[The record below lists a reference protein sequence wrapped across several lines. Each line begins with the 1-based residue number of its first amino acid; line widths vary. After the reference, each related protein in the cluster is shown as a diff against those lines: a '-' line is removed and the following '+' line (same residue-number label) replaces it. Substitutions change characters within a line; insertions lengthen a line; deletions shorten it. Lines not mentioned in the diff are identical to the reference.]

1 MGLFAIVSRKLAK
14 VHHGV
19 KFGVRD
25 DPFYRACYAGFPL
38 VIPRGLRLAGEPGSG
53 IGYVVGH
60 LIPFRDERMKA
71 SNPHWRERVVDQ
83 MSDQL
88 REELDQ
94 FETEIKLKKQGK
106 LDDRV
111 FAETRLRRGAYG
123 QRYDNGRRNDGLKTQ
138 TLDFPCGTL
147 TKGPDTAWDAPGML
161 RIKIPYG
168 GLDARQLEVLGELAE
183 EYSDGI
189 AHVTTRQCIQLHFI
203 HIDDAPTIMRR
214 LAAVGITTREA
225 CGNSV
230 RNVTACPFSG
240 ICSDEGFDVTPYAHA
255 LTYHLLG
262 HPDCQNFGRKFKP
275 AFSGCKDQ
283 PCGLVKMHDV
293 GFIAK
298 IQEVDGQQKRGF
310 EMYVGG
316 GLGAVP
322 RQAKLLS
329 DFVSEEEILPLTQ
342 AVARVFGRL
351 GEKKNRG
358 KARIK
363 FLVDKLGIEE
373 FRRLVMEERAVMEPE
388 ESWTAYL
395 KDLSIKDEQPL
406 KEPGNSLPTSDD
418 PEFNKWCE
426 TNLYHQKQEGYVAV
440 ILSLPLGDMTADQLR
455 ALADIARKYTKET
468 VRSTVE
474 QNIILRWVSKA
485 DIEAVYAELKAA
497 ELVIPGAGTIVDVTS
512 CPGTDTCKLGVSS
525 SRGLSAVLRE
535 RLTEKY
541 VGMDQAI
548 KDLVIKV
555 SGCFNSCG
563 GHHVADLGFYGVGR
577 NINKHSV
584 PHFQVVLGGQWSE
597 NAGAYGLPMGAIPS
611 KRIPETVDRLTQ
623 VYLERREKDESFKDF
638 VARIGKAEI
647 KGLIQD
653 LTTVPT
659 YEEDRS
665 YYSDWGD
672 PREYTKDDIG
682 IGECAGEVV
691 TAFTFDLTSAERM
704 LFEAQLKLE
713 AGDGPGAGQLAFDA
727 MITATSGLLRLKV
740 PNVAREPE
748 AVVEQFRKEYFDTE
762 IFFDPY
768 ARGKFG
774 QYLFDAAE
782 VQGKEY
788 NAETAHRQIEEG
800 SLFVEA
806 CHSCQG
812 RMSEQKA

>member
-1 MGLFAIVSRKLAK
+1 
-14 VHHGV
+14 
-19 KFGVRD
+19 
-25 DPFYRACYAGFPL
+25 
-38 VIPRGLRLAGEPGSG
+38 
-53 IGYVVGH
+53 
-60 LIPFRDERMKA
+60 MKA
-71 SNPHWRERVVDQ
+71 SNPQWRERVVDE
-83 MSDQL
+83 MSAQL
-88 REELDQ
+88 RDELDQ
-94 FETEIKLKKQGK
+94 FETEIHLKKQGK
-106 LDDRV
+106 IDDRV

-123 QRYDNGRRNDGLKTQ
+123 QRYDNGRRNDGVKTQ
-138 TLDFPCGTL
+138 TLEFPCGSL

-168 GLDARQLEVLGELAE
+168 GLNARQLEVLGELAE

-203 HIDDAPTIMRR
+203 HIDDTPTIMRR

-230 RNVTACPFSG
+230 RNVTACPYSG
-240 ICSDEGFDVTPYAHA
+240 ICSDETFDVTPYAHA

-293 GFIAK
+293 GFIAATR
-298 IQEVDGQQKRGF
+298 EVNGEVKRGF

-363 FLVDKLGIEE
+363 FLVEKLGIEE
-373 FRRLVMEERAVMEPE
+373 FRRLVMEERAVMAPE
-388 ESWTAYL
+388 AAWTSYL
-395 KDLSIKDEQPL
+395 KDLEARREEPL
-406 KEPGNSLPTSDD
+406 REPGTDLVQSDD
-418 PEFNKWCE
+418 PDFLAWSK
-426 TNLYHQKQEGYVAV
+426 TNLYPQKQEGFVAV
-440 ILSLPLGDMTADQLR
+440 ILSLPLGDLTADQLR
-455 ALADIARKYTKET
+455 ALADIARKYTNET
-468 VRSTVE
+468 IRSTVE
-474 QNIILRWVSKA
+474 QNILIRWVSRA
-485 DIEAVYAELKAA
+485 DVVSIYEDLKAVG
-497 ELVIPGAGTIVDVTS
+497 LVTPGAGTIVDVTS
-512 CPGTDTCKLGVSS
+512 CPGTDTCKLGISS
-525 SRGLSAVLRE
+525 SRGLAAQLRS
-535 RLTEKY
+535 RLTEKS
-541 VGMDQAI
+541 VQMDQAV
-548 KDLVIKV
+548 KDLVVKV

-563 GHHVADLGFYGVGR
+563 GHHVADLGFYGVSR
-577 NINKHSV
+577 SINKHSV

-597 NAGAYGLPMGAIPS
+597 NAGAYGLPMGPIPS
-611 KRIPETVDRLTQ
+611 KRIPDVVDRLTQ
-623 VYLERREKDESFKDF
+623 AYLEKKEGDESFKDF
-638 VARIGKAEI
+638 VGRVGKAQI
-647 KGLIQD
+647 KSLIQD
-653 LTTVPT
+653 LSVVPG
-659 YEEDRS
+659 YDEDRS
-665 YYSDWGD
+665 FYSDWGD
-672 PREYTKDDIG
+672 PREFSKDDIG

-713 AGDGPGAGQLAFDA
+713 NDDFPKAGVQAFEA
-727 MITATSGLLRLKV
+727 MVRATTGLLRLKV
-740 PNVAREPE
+740 PNVGTTVDS
-748 AVVEQFRKEYFDTE
+748 VVDQFRKEYFETE

-774 QYLFDAAE
+774 QYFFDAASSQDR
-782 VQGKEY
+782 VHDHDS
-788 NAETAHRQIEEG
+788 AHRLIEEA

-806 CHSCQG
+806 CHSCAG
-812 RMSEQKA
+812 RMSEQAAAS